1 MYYFDWAATSPM
13 SENSIEAYCKTARN
27 FIGNPSSIHGE
38 GFKAKTKLED
48 NRKQIAS
55 LLKVKPQTIY
65 FTSGGTEANSIILN
79 SLLRSPNPG
88 QVIITR
94 MEHSAI
100 SGYEVVLK
108 EKGFDVKYIN
118 CPKGYINPEKIIPL
132 LTSNT
137 RMIICMLVNNV
148 VGTIQNLKRIS
159 QICKEYSSSRKI
171 HIHADA
177 VQALGKIPLNLE
189 DLGIDS
195 ASFSAHK
202 FCGPRGVGILYN
214 KNNRILPLSSG
225 GGQESFLRGGT
236 ENLPGIS
243 AMTAALKDSLKN
255 FEKHYALAQ
264 NCRNYLENTLA
275 DAGFSILSPRQESS
289 LAYSPYILTVST
301 GNLPG
306 EVFVRMMNQAGFCL
320 SSGSACS
327 NNAKGSSVG
336 ILRSM
341 GFNEKIS
348 LGTVRISFGYSTNM
362 EEVKLLAKK
371 MIEVKNNLSL

>member
-27 FIGNPSSIHGE
+27 FIGNPSSIHSE
-38 GFKAKTKLED
+38 GFKSKKALEEYR
-48 NRKQIAS
+48 NQIAS
-55 LLKVKPQTIY
+55 LMKVNSKDIF
-65 FTSGGTEANSIILN
+65 FTSGGTESNSIILN
-79 SLLRSPNPG
+79 SLLRLQKPG

-100 SGYEVVLK
+100 SSYENLLK
-108 EKGFDVKYIN
+108 EKGFTVKYLN
-118 CPKGYINPEKIIPL
+118 CPKGYVNPDKLLSL
-132 LTSNT
+132 LTSDT
-137 RMIICMLVNNV
+137 RMVICMLVNNV
-148 VGTIQNLKRIS
+148 LGTIQDLKKIS
-159 QICKEYSSSRKI
+159 EICQNYHSSRKI

-177 VQALGKIPLNLE
+177 VQALGKIPI
-189 DLGIDS
+189 DLLDLKIDS

-214 KNNRILPLSSG
+214 KNSRILPLSSG

-243 AMTAALKDSLKN
+243 AMTIALKDSLMN
-255 FEKHYALAQ
+255 LEQ
-264 NCRNYLENTLA
+264 NYQIVKECRNYLEKTLSNA
-275 DAGFSILSPRQESS
+275 NFIILSPKKNESS
-289 LAYSPYILTVST
+289 QFSPYILTVSAI
-301 GNLPG
+301 NVPG
-306 EVFVRMMNQAGFCL
+306 EVFVRMMDKEGFCL

-341 GFNEKIS
+341 GFDEKIS
-348 LGTVRISFGYSTNM
+348 LGTVRISFGYTSNM
-362 EEVKLLAKK
+362 KEVKLLAKK